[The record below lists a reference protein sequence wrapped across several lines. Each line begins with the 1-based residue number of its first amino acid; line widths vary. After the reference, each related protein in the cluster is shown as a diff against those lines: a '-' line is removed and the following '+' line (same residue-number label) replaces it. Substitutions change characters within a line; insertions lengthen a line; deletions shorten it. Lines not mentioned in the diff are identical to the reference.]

1 MRKSNIKGNFMSGKP
16 YEAPRVEVVKLSMLE
31 TLLVGVSIQ
40 GNVKEWESAEDE
52 ELDPLR

>member
-16 YEAPRVEVVKLSMLE
+16 YETPRVEVVKLSMLE

>member
-1 MRKSNIKGNFMSGKP
+1 MNKSNIKGNFMCGKP
-16 YEAPRVEVVKLSMLE
+16 YVTPRIEVVELSMLE

-40 GNVKEWESAEDE
+40 GNVKEWKSAEDE